1 MNDALGELG
10 LIPNG
15 LVRMFLFGN
24 QENCVTRRT
33 NALKNANNNLGKD
46 MWFADLKAIKFQ

>member
-10 LIPNG
+10 LVPNG

-33 NALKNANNNLGKD
+33 NVLKNANNNLGKD
-46 MWFADLKAIKFQ
+46 VWFADLKAS